1 MIPLSF
7 EIPLQRHCKL
17 FSVLIYCNKIG
28 FRYKYML
35 NVQHF
40 RLATNIAFWPI
51 LLSTLGPQVHPI
63 KVPDKVI
70 FLRKQHV
77 TKYRGMTNIGVASF
91 FQGSVLQK
99 LDETVI
105 NCYHNVSIYIHL
117 HVTYTAI
124 WWVVPVEKE
133 LLTLLKHLSSLCP
146 PPPAPRHRDI
156 VIVYVSPW
164 HCERNFDTVRRNFVI
179 FGRIISP
186 DI

>member
-105 NCYHNVSIYIHL
+105 NCYPNVSIYIHL

-146 PPPAPRHRDI
+146 PPPLRDI
-156 VIVYVSPW
+156 G
-164 HCERNFDTVRRNFVI
+164 TL
-179 FGRIISP
+179 
-186 DI
+186 